1 LTTNNDSTVSRIE
14 VAMNVGEA
22 LELKPLVLPQVA
34 EGELTRSTE
43 APSIATVTPD
53 GVVTALVA
61 GEAEITMTSDAG
73 EQVAFVIRV
82 KEAEDILLLDLG
94 DDEITLDIDE
104 DFDGEITAIDAETP
118 VEIETPVE

>member
-1 LTTNNDSTVSRIE
+1 
-14 VAMNVGEA
+14 MNVGEA